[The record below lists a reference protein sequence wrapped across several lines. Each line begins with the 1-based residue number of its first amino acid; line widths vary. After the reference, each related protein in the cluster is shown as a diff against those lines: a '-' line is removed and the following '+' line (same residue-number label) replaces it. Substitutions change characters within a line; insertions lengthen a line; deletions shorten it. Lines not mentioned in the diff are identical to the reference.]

1 MRHLLLAIIVSVSVD
16 STTLFIGDQTDM
28 HLQVTHDKQEVVQ
41 MPIYGETLMPGIEIV
56 DRTIVDTTYLANDQ
70 VQLNQYLTLTSFADS
85 LFYISPIPFVN
96 GDDTI
101 FSEGISLNVV
111 QPFEMDSADMA
122 ITDIKDIYKAK
133 IWWWGIIRWILL
145 ALLCIGLGIG
155 IYYLARYIA
164 QHKKGEEI
172 TKPSEPQRPAEEIA
186 LEALDQIK
194 REKIWQSGQTKQY
207 HTQLTDVIRTY
218 IAQRYDFSS
227 NKKTSDEILREMHI
241 RLQDNRDLYN
251 QLRKMLQLADL
262 VKFAKWTTT
271 PDENEL
277 SLRIA
282 YDFVHQT
289 TPVANEELQDNA

>member
-41 MPIYGETLMPGIEIV
+41 MPVYGETLMPGIEIV

-96 GDDTI
+96 GNDTI

-111 QPFEMDSADMA
+111 QPFEMDSTDMA
-122 ITDIKDIYKAK
+122 ITDIKDIYNAK

-145 ALLCIGLGIG
+145 ALACVGLGVG
-155 IYYLARYIA
+155 LYYLLRYIMR
-164 QHKKGEEI
+164 QQKGEMTI
-172 TKPSEPQRPAEEIA
+172 KPSEPKRPAEEIA
-186 LEALDQIK
+186 LEALDRIK
-194 REKIWQSGQTKQY
+194 QEKIWQNGQIKQY
-207 HTQLTDVIRTY
+207 HTQLTDVLRTY

-227 NKKTSDEILREMHI
+227 NEKTSDEILREMKI
-241 RLQDNRDLYN
+241 RLQDNRELYN
-251 QLRKMLQLADL
+251 QLQKMLQLADL
-262 VKFAKWTTT
+262 VKFAKWRTT

-277 SLRIA
+277 SLKIA

-289 TPVANEELQDNA
+289 TPIAQEESLD

>member
-101 FSEGISLNVV
+101 FSKGISLNVV

-172 TKPSEPQRPAEEIA
+172 TKPSEPQRSAEEIA

-227 NKKTSDEILREMHI
+227 NEKTSDEILREMHI
-241 RLQDNRDLYN
+241 RLQDNRELYN

>member
-41 MPIYGETLMPGIEIV
+41 MPVYGETLMPGIEIV

-85 LFYISPIPFVN
+85 LFYISPIPFVSGN
-96 GDDTI
+96 DTI

-111 QPFEMDSADMA
+111 QPFEMDSTDMA
-122 ITDIKDIYKAK
+122 ITDIKDIYNAK

-145 ALLCIGLGIG
+145 ALACVGLGVG
-155 IYYLARYIA
+155 LYYLIRYIMR
-164 QHKKGEEI
+164 QQKGEMTI
-172 TKPSEPQRPAEEIA
+172 KPSEPKRPAEEIA
-186 LEALDQIK
+186 LEALDRIK
-194 REKIWQSGQTKQY
+194 QEKIWQNGQIKQY
-207 HTQLTDVIRTY
+207 HTQLTDVLRTY

-227 NKKTSDEILREMHI
+227 NEKTSDEILREMKI

-251 QLRKMLQLADL
+251 QLQKMLQLADL
-262 VKFAKWTTT
+262 VKFAKWRTT

-277 SLRIA
+277 SLKIA

-289 TPVANEELQDNA
+289 TPIAQEESLD

>member
-41 MPIYGETLMPGIEIV
+41 MPIYSETLMPGIEIV

-227 NKKTSDEILREMHI
+227 NEKTSDEILREMHI

-277 SLRIA
+277 SLRKA

>member
-227 NKKTSDEILREMHI
+227 NEKTSDEILREMHI

-262 VKFAKWTTT
+262 VKFAKWATT

-282 YDFVHQT
+282 YDFVYQT

>member
-227 NKKTSDEILREMHI
+227 NEKTSDEILREMHI

-289 TPVANEELQDNA
+289 TPIANEELQDNA

>member
-85 LFYISPIPFVN
+85 LFYIAPIPFVN

-227 NKKTSDEILREMHI
+227 NEKTSDEILREMHI

-262 VKFAKWTTT
+262 VKFAKWATT

>member
-41 MPIYGETLMPGIEIV
+41 MPVYGETLMPGIEIV

-85 LFYISPIPFVN
+85 LFYISPIPFVSGN
-96 GDDTI
+96 DTI

-111 QPFEMDSADMA
+111 QPFEMDSTDMA
-122 ITDIKDIYKAK
+122 ITDIKDIYNAK

-145 ALLCIGLGIG
+145 ALACVGLGVG
-155 IYYLARYIA
+155 LYYLIRYIMR
-164 QHKKGEEI
+164 QQIGEMTI
-172 TKPSEPQRPAEEIA
+172 KPSEPKRPAEEIA
-186 LEALDQIK
+186 LEALDRIK
-194 REKIWQSGQTKQY
+194 QEKIWQNGQIKQY
-207 HTQLTDVIRTY
+207 HTQLTDVLRTY
-218 IAQRYDFSS
+218 ISQRYDFSS
-227 NKKTSDEILREMHI
+227 NEKTSDEILREMKI
-241 RLQDNRDLYN
+241 RLQDNKELYN
-251 QLRKMLQLADL
+251 QLQKMLQLADL
-262 VKFAKWTTT
+262 VKFAKWRTT

-277 SLRIA
+277 SLKIA

-289 TPVANEELQDNA
+289 TPIAQEESLD

>member
-28 HLQVTHDKQEVVQ
+28 HLQVTHDQQEVVQ

-56 DRTIVDTTYLANDQ
+56 DRTIIDTTYLANDQ

-101 FSEGISLNVV
+101 FSEGISLNIV

-172 TKPSEPQRPAEEIA
+172 TKPSAPQRPAEEIA

-227 NKKTSDEILREMHI
+227 NEKTSDEILREMHI

>member
-28 HLQVTHDKQEVVQ
+28 HLQVTHDKQEIVQ
-41 MPIYGETLMPGIEIV
+41 MPVYGETLMPGIEIV

-96 GDDTI
+96 GNDTI

-111 QPFEMDSADMA
+111 QPFEMDSTDMA
-122 ITDIKDIYKAK
+122 ITDIKDIYNAK

-145 ALLCIGLGIG
+145 ALACVGLGVG
-155 IYYLARYIA
+155 LYYLVRYIMR
-164 QHKKGEEI
+164 QQKGEMTI
-172 TKPSEPQRPAEEIA
+172 KPSEPKRPAEEIA
-186 LEALDQIK
+186 LEALDRIK
-194 REKIWQSGQTKQY
+194 QEKIWQNGQIKQY
-207 HTQLTDVIRTY
+207 HTQLTDVLRTY

-227 NKKTSDEILREMHI
+227 NEKTSDEILREMKI
-241 RLQDNRDLYN
+241 RLQDNRELYN
-251 QLRKMLQLADL
+251 QLQKMLQLADL
-262 VKFAKWTTT
+262 VKFAKWRTT

-277 SLRIA
+277 SLKIA

-289 TPVANEELQDNA
+289 TPIAQEESLD

>member
-41 MPIYGETLMPGIEIV
+41 MPVYGETLMPGIEIV

-96 GDDTI
+96 GNDTI

-111 QPFEMDSADMA
+111 QPFEMDSTDMA
-122 ITDIKDIYKAK
+122 ITDIKDIYNAK

-145 ALLCIGLGIG
+145 ALACVGLGVG
-155 IYYLARYIA
+155 LYYLIRYIMR
-164 QHKKGEEI
+164 QQKGEMTI
-172 TKPSEPQRPAEEIA
+172 KPSEPKRPAEEIA
-186 LEALDQIK
+186 LEALDRIK
-194 REKIWQSGQTKQY
+194 QEKIWQNGQIKQY
-207 HTQLTDVIRTY
+207 HTQLTDVLRTY

-227 NKKTSDEILREMHI
+227 NEKTSDEILREMKI
-241 RLQDNRDLYN
+241 RLQDNRELYN
-251 QLRKMLQLADL
+251 QLQKMLQLADL
-262 VKFAKWTTT
+262 VKFAKWRTT
-271 PDENEL
+271 PDENEV
-277 SLRIA
+277 SLKIA

-289 TPVANEELQDNA
+289 TPIAQEESLD

>member
-28 HLQVTHDKQEVVQ
+28 HLQVTHDKQEIVQ
-41 MPIYGETLMPGIEIV
+41 MPVYGETLMPGIEIV

-96 GDDTI
+96 GNDTI

-111 QPFEMDSADMA
+111 QPFEMDSTDMA
-122 ITDIKDIYKAK
+122 ITDIKDIYNAK

-145 ALLCIGLGIG
+145 ALACVGLGVG
-155 IYYLARYIA
+155 LYYLIRYIMR
-164 QHKKGEEI
+164 QQKGEMTI
-172 TKPSEPQRPAEEIA
+172 KPSEPKRPAEEIA
-186 LEALDQIK
+186 LEALDRIK
-194 REKIWQSGQTKQY
+194 QEKIWQNGQIKQY
-207 HTQLTDVIRTY
+207 HTQLTDVLRTY

-227 NKKTSDEILREMHI
+227 NEKTSDEILREMKI
-241 RLQDNRDLYN
+241 RLQDNRELYN
-251 QLRKMLQLADL
+251 QLQKMLQLADL
-262 VKFAKWTTT
+262 VKFAKWRTT

-277 SLRIA
+277 SLKIA

-289 TPVANEELQDNA
+289 TPIVQEESLD

>member
-41 MPIYGETLMPGIEIV
+41 MPVYGETLMPGIEIV

-96 GDDTI
+96 GNDTI

-111 QPFEMDSADMA
+111 QPFEMDSTDMA
-122 ITDIKDIYKAK
+122 ITDIKDIYNAK

-145 ALLCIGLGIG
+145 ALACIGLCVGL
-155 IYYLARYIA
+155 YYLVRYIMR
-164 QHKKGEEI
+164 QQKGEMTI
-172 TKPSEPQRPAEEIA
+172 KPSEPKRPAEEIA
-186 LEALDQIK
+186 LEALDRIK
-194 REKIWQSGQTKQY
+194 QEKIWQNGQIKQY
-207 HTQLTDVIRTY
+207 HTQLTDVLRTY

-227 NKKTSDEILREMHI
+227 NEKTSDEILREMKI
-241 RLQDNRDLYN
+241 RLQDNRELYN
-251 QLRKMLQLADL
+251 QLQKMLQLADL
-262 VKFAKWTTT
+262 VKFAKWRTT

-277 SLRIA
+277 SLKIA

-289 TPVANEELQDNA
+289 TPIAQEESLD

>member
-1 MRHLLLAIIVSVSVD
+1 MLHLLLAIIVSVSVD

-111 QPFEMDSADMA
+111 QPFEMDSADMT

-164 QHKKGEEI
+164 QHKKGEEM
-172 TKPSEPQRPAEEIA
+172 TKPSAPQRPAEEIA

-227 NKKTSDEILREMHI
+227 NEKTSDEILREMHI

-262 VKFAKWTTT
+262 VKFAKWATT